1 MISLEKL
8 NILTHLQK
16 LPKMWAI
23 WAKQLFL
30 QALKSFPKSNN
41 LPNLVTLN
49 RNHSRFESLRTDD
62 GGFKRKRVRH
72 NGRHF
77 FYSNFSSNF
86 SDRELKVVNA
96 SRKRRLLCQG

>member
-62 GGFKRKRVRH
+62 
-72 NGRHF
+72 
-77 FYSNFSSNF
+77 
-86 SDRELKVVNA
+86 ELKVVNA